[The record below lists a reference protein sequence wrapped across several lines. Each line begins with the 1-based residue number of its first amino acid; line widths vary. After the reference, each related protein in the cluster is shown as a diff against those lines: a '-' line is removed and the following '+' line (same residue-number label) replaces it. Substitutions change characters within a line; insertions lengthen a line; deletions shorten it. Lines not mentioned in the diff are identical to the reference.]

1 MEIYK
6 VVSAI
11 AVNLCGNDSSPGE
24 APKGDEGHLQ
34 NEVRYNAKVHKKSD
48 FLRPVYKKVK
58 TVTIFVGKKRSAGF
72 PSLIER

>member
-1 MEIYK
+1 MRK
-6 VVSAI
+6 PQF
-11 AVNLCGNDSSPGE
+11 LCLAE
-24 APKGDEGHLQ
+24 LARRQ
-34 NEVRYNAKVHKKSD
+34 NRNKSERQQFLTETYESAKVHKKSD

>member
-34 NEVRYNAKVHKKSD
+34 NEVRYNANI
-48 FLRPVYKKVK
+48 LI
-58 TVTIFVGKKRSAGF
+58 IFETLAVGAK
-72 PSLIER
+72 II